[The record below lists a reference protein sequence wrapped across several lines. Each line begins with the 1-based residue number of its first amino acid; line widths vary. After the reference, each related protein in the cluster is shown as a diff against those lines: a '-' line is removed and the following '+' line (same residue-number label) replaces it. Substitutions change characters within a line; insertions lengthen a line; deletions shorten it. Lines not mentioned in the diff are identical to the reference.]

1 MKSLVKILRTRLRNY
16 LARIDADAFKVL
28 LGEEL
33 ISIIDLGARGGIEP
47 RWKKVSIFL
56 KYCGFEPD
64 PRSIDANSIS
74 KVGAYKMISNLVSD
88 KSEKSVFYVST
99 EEGNSSLY
107 KPDMDFI
114 SRFPD
119 PKRFETVN
127 DFELD
132 TSTIDDL
139 IQEKIDFIK
148 LDIQG
153 GELNALKGSHRV
165 LKNVLAIETELMFMR
180 LYKNQPL
187 FGELN
192 AYLQSQGF
200 EFFDFTNLRRWE
212 RNRLREHGQC
222 VFGDGLFLRT
232 PENLLEK
239 GSSELKLRKYVAIL
253 YLYNRFDLIDQVL
266 QLNPELKNVMPKFKK
281 ILLKKKNRFKLA
293 SNVNKLANVI
303 LSFLGVEFK
312 SQLIY

>member
-1 MKSLVKILRTRLRNY
+1 MVKKLRNQLRSY
-16 LARIDADAFKVL
+16 LARLDAKAFKIL

-33 ISIIDLGARGGIEP
+33 ISIVDLGARGGIEP
-47 RWKKVSIFL
+47 RWKKVSTFL
-56 KYCGFEPD
+56 KYRGFEPD
-64 PRSIDANSIS
+64 PRSVDANSIS

-88 KSEKSVFYVST
+88 KSEKSVFYVSI

-114 SRFPD
+114 SRFPY

-127 DFELD
+127 DLELD

-139 IQEKIDFIK
+139 IHEEIDFIK

-153 GELNALKGSHRV
+153 GELNALKGSERV
-165 LKNVLAIETELMFMR
+165 LKNVLGIETELMFMR

-212 RNRLREHGQC
+212 RNRLQEYGQC

-232 PENLLEK
+232 PEDLFEK
-239 GSSELKLRKYVAIL
+239 RSSELQIRKYVSIL
-253 YLYNRFDLIDQVL
+253 CLYNRFDLIDQVL
-266 QLNPELKNVMPKFKK
+266 KLNPELKNTIPKFKR
-281 ILLKKKNRFKLA
+281 ILLKKKIRFKLA
-293 SNVNKLANVI
+293 ANVNKLANVI